1 MESYSLPPT
10 DNCIPVLI
18 LFRRESGCGHLSA
31 LIPFPLLAT
40 IAHEA
45 SHVPHS
51 ITFLL
56 KERKVKKKIKK

>member
-40 IAHEA
+40 IAHHLSTQGEKDEEKDEE
-45 SHVPHS
+45 V
-51 ITFLL
+51 T
-56 KERKVKKKIKK
+56 KGDRVM